1 MESIEVQIQE
11 RINLANNIL
20 TKLNSYVEPSRV
32 RSSSRVLSVDFTA
45 HSASPQVKA
54 IILELSQWQFVT
66 KELLINAFGETSR
79 YTKLFQDSIV
89 EHKIGFNYKEELTN
103 ETNTGIAA
111 LYSILESMKVA
122 GPPSSYS
129 PNKTSTKEPLV

>member
-1 MESIEVQIQE
+1 MYMVSIEVQIQE

-54 IILELSQWQFVT
+54 ILLELSQWQFVT

-89 EHKIGFNYKEELTN
+89 EHKIGFNYKDAGSAERVP
-103 ETNTGIAA
+103 A
-111 LYSILESMKVA
+111 VA
-122 GPPSSYS
+122 GNRIPPWRAIGYRVR
-129 PNKTSTKEPLV
+129 TAC